1 MDVMIS
7 IQPYWVFL
15 IIAKAMGWNAREKTI
30 EVRKNFPKDENWS
43 KIVKIYCSKNK
54 QSFAKIPKE
63 YQPSMEKFL
72 GKVVGEFVCDKII
85 DIDYGV
91 EEGVYFDGDFQEG
104 FETNGEGNN
113 PTCLSFVELEKYLT
127 ANEGY
132 GWHISDL
139 SIYDKPKSL
148 WDFVKPGC
156 PTEQELDDELC
167 SYCSRTD
174 YGEKKGYSYPG
185 GYVSCEGSYCSEAYD
200 EYLEDEWAIGRAP
213 QSWCYCEVMPQ

>member
-63 YQPSMEKFL
+63 YQLFMEKFL
-72 GKVVGEFVCDKII
+72 GKVVGEFVCDTVVVDKTFGH
-85 DIDYGV
+85 DAL
-91 EEGVYFDGDFQEG
+91 FNAASCMGDAEIAAYC
-104 FETNGEGNN
+104 TNKEM
-113 PTCLSFVELEKYLT
+113 
-127 ANEGY
+127 Y

>member
-15 IIAKAMGWNAREKTI
+15 IIAKSMGWNIRREKKL
-30 EVRKNFPKDENWS
+30 EVRKNFPKNKSWS
-43 KIVKIYCSKNK
+43 KITKIYCTKNK
-54 QSFAKIPKE
+54 ESFAKIPKE
-63 YQPSMEKFL
+63 YQPLMEGFL
-72 GKVVGEFVCDKII
+72 GKVVGEFVCDAII
-85 DIDYGV
+85 SHCEMANADIAEQQGCIKREWLLEYAG
-91 EEGVYFDGDFQEG
+91 GK
-104 FETNGEGNN
+104 
-113 PTCLSFVELEKYLT
+113 EL
-127 ANEGY
+127 Y

-174 YGEKKGYSYPG
+174 YGEKKCYSYPG